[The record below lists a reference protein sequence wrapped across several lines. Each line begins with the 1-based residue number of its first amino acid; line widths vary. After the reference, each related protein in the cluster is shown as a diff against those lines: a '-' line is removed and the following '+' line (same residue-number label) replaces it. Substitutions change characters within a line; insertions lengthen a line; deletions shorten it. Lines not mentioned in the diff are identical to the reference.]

1 MVHWRKEGTSAFQT
15 QASTASGTI
24 SISGLEENADYEFYV
39 SSGMKKS
46 RIRLVRTGEPV
57 EGGAIINY
65 LHPRDNVYQ
74 FSGHSLCSPSLVRHP
89 DGFLLASMDVYAAN
103 APQNL
108 SLIFRSDD
116 NGCTWKYVTDLFPA
130 FWTKLFVHRGILY
143 AIACSTE
150 YGDLLI
156 SRSVDGGKTFA
167 APAVLLRGSC
177 NSKEAGVHKN
187 PQLVVEHNGRIWFTL
202 EWGAWAA
209 GYHAPMMASVP
220 VDAELLDTENWT
232 FTPPLPFNP
241 EWPGL
246 AKGVS
251 NGNIEGCPVI
261 APNGDL
267 LNIMRYDMTKCEPN
281 YGLVVAYKVNTKHP
295 DQPLEF
301 DRVIKFPGN
310 HSKFEIRYDEA
321 SGFYYSI
328 ISRIRSSEHTL
339 DRNLLSLV
347 SSPDLD
353 DWSLVCDLIDRTDS
367 DPKLVGFQYV
377 DFIIEGSDI
386 LYQCRTAMNGA
397 NNFHDANYATFHRVK
412 DFRDINR
419 N

>member
-1 MVHWRKEGTSAFQT
+1 
-15 QASTASGTI
+15 
-24 SISGLEENADYEFYV
+24 
-39 SSGMKKS
+39 
-46 RIRLVRTGEPV
+46 
-57 EGGAIINY
+57 
-65 LHPRDNVYQ
+65 
-74 FSGHSLCSPSLVRHP
+74 
-89 DGFLLASMDVYAAN
+89 
-103 APQNL
+103 
-108 SLIFRSDD
+108 
-116 NGCTWKYVTDLFPA
+116 
-130 FWTKLFVHRGILY
+130 
-143 AIACSTE
+143 
-150 YGDLLI
+150 
-156 SRSVDGGKTFA
+156 
-167 APAVLLRGSC
+167 
-177 NSKEAGVHKN
+177 
-187 PQLVVEHNGRIWFTL
+187 
-202 EWGAWAA
+202 
-209 GYHAPMMASVP
+209 
-220 VDAELLDTENWT
+220 
-232 FTPPLPFNP
+232 
-241 EWPGL
+241 
-246 AKGVS
+246 
-251 NGNIEGCPVI
+251 
-261 APNGDL
+261 
-267 LNIMRYDMTKCEPN
+267 MTKCEPN

-397 NNFHDANYATFHRVK
+397 NNFHDANYATFHCVK